1 MGTKMTNAPVY
12 FALAQV
18 RFNPILTLDQY
29 VPPIQDSLRKT
40 GFPDFNK
47 GFVSALNFNVGAA
60 GELAQPMFMSPQP
73 RYIFMD
79 EGRKTGFTLDANAL
93 SFQTTHYETFD
104 PFLSTFLRG
113 LDVVHKHAE
122 LSFSERLGV
131 RYLDAVVPSQGE
143 DVGAYLTSSVLGLM
157 GSLAPRE
164 LVHSVSE
171 TRTQLE
177 KSTLISRATIFKKP
191 DGDKDNRVAFP
202 PDLQP
207 EQLRIADKFVDIKG
221 TYAVIDTDSWWENRE
236 SFDLRSIERRYQF
249 LHREIR
255 RSFDLMITPHAVKTW
270 E

>member
-1 MGTKMTNAPVY
+1 MGTKMTNAPIY
-12 FALAQV
+12 FVLAQV

-29 VPPIQDSLRKT
+29 VPAIQDSLRKT

-47 GFVSALNFNVGAA
+47 GFVSAFNFNVGAA
-60 GELAQPMFMSPQP
+60 GESAHPVFMTPQP

-79 EGRKTGFTLDANAL
+79 EARKTGFTLDANGL

-104 PFLSTFLRG
+104 PFLSAFLHG
-113 LDVVHKHAE
+113 LAIVHKHAE

-143 DVGAYLTSSVLGLM
+143 DVATYLASSVLGLM
-157 GSLAPRE
+157 ASLAPRE

-177 KSTLISRATIFKKP
+177 KSTLVSRATIFKKP
-191 DGDKDNRVAFP
+191 DSDKDTRVAFP

-207 EQLRIADKFVDIKG
+207 EQLRIADKFSDIKG
-221 TYAVIDTDSWWENRE
+221 TYAVIDTDSWWEDRE
-236 SFDLRSIERRYQF
+236 SFDLQAIEKRYQY
-249 LHREIR
+249 LHKEIR